1 MAIYVNK
8 QEAEQKFAQ
17 LLQFVLQGEEI
28 IISVEGLEMA
38 RLIPSSQIA
47 ALTVESK
54 RIPGIDEGKFV
65 VPDDFDDP
73 LPEDILKTFLGAN
86 MALGKLS

>member
-38 RLIPSSQIA
+38 RLIPSSQ
-47 ALTVESK
+47 LKVESK

-73 LPEDILKTFLGAN
+73 LPEDILKTFLGDS
-86 MALGKLS
+86 G